1 MEKELKL
8 NAEEAQVLLNLVD
21 IAVKA
26 AGLQAA
32 EAGVHFGK
40 KLTVVLNEFK
50 AAETKEDSPKKA
62 ITTAIEDAVEVK

>member
-1 MEKELKL
+1 MEKTISL
-8 NAEEAQVLLNLVD
+8 NQEEAQVLLNLVD

-40 KLTVVLNEFK
+40 KLTVILNEFK
-50 AAETKEDSPKKA
+50 AAEPKKEVETDKR
-62 ITTAIEDAVEVK
+62 TTAIEDAVEVK

>member
-8 NAEEAQVLLNLVD
+8 NKEEAQVLLNLVD

-26 AGLQAA
+26 IGLQGA

-40 KLTVVLNEFK
+40 KLTVILNEFK
-50 AAETKEDSPKKA
+50 DNEPKQEVD
-62 ITTAIEDAVEVK
+62 TRSTAIEDAELVK